1 MTPAAGEPFIHS
13 DLDQRVLREHVASV
27 YASRRV
33 SISAHLCFAWAL
45 GVAFYWQY
53 GTQWAL
59 FWLALITMVDLY
71 ALFTPGWHAGIAAA
85 DSRHWA
91 RKYTR
96 LVTMV
101 SCATA
106 PAPMFVISNDN
117 LPITALLVVVI
128 MSSWTRAMQA
138 LWPLKPAL
146 FGYGLPMM
154 LGLIAAL
161 AWQRDALHVFLAA
174 FGAAHLG
181 LTLRTGIKQNRIL
194 TDALILRFEHEA
206 LAARLGE
213 QIAATERASA
223 EKTRFLGTASHD
235 LRQPLHA
242 IALFGAALRNELSDR
257 PEGRNAERLM
267 RAVDALGM
275 SLDTMLDV
283 SRLDAGVVT
292 PVVRPVQLDALF
304 LRMNFTFGPSA
315 EQKALQ
321 LRVRASRLWVRSDP
335 ELLHRMLSNLVDNAL
350 KYTARG
356 GVTVMARER
365 GDAVWIEVRDTGMG
379 IAPEQ
384 SGRIFEE
391 FYQVGN
397 PGRDRTRGLGI
408 GLSIVQRLSRLLGHP
423 VELHSRFGRGTHFRV
438 VVPRA
443 EAPLGVA
450 ASVPSE
456 AASQSPPAGVPAAL
470 PRRVLLVDDE
480 ADIRAAMAG
489 LLHFHAIDVRTVADE
504 AGAEE
509 ELARA
514 DAERQPF
521 DMLLCDYRLADGA
534 DGLDAG
540 LRLQQRLDGRVP
552 LLLVTGETAPHR
564 LQRVRESGVPVL
576 FKPVAA
582 EKLLQ
587 TMSSLVSAWPAAR

>member
-1 MTPAAGEPFIHS
+1 
-13 DLDQRVLREHVASV
+13 
-27 YASRRV
+27 
-33 SISAHLCFAWAL
+33 
-45 GVAFYWQY
+45 
-53 GTQWAL
+53 
-59 FWLALITMVDLY
+59 
-71 ALFTPGWHAGIAAA
+71 
-85 DSRHWA
+85 
-91 RKYTR
+91 
-96 LVTMV
+96 MV
-101 SCATA
+101 SSATA
-106 PAPMFVISNDN
+106 PAPLFVISNDN
-117 LPITALLVVVI
+117 LPLTTLLVVVV

-154 LGLIAAL
+154 LGLIVAL

-194 TDALILRFEHEA
+194 TDALILRFENEA
-206 LAARLGE
+206 LAGRLGE

-257 PEGRNAERLM
+257 PEGRNADRLM

-292 PVVRPVQLDALF
+292 PVVGPVQLDALF
-304 LRMNFTFGPSA
+304 LRMNFSFGPLA

-356 GVTVMARER
+356 GVSVTARER

-397 PGRDRTRGLGI
+397 PGRDRSRGLGI

-423 VELHSRFGRGTHFRV
+423 VQLHSRLGRGTHFRV
-438 VVPRA
+438 VVPTV
-443 EAPLGVA
+443 APPQGAA
-450 ASVPSE
+450 ASALADAALLPS
-456 AASQSPPAGVPAAL
+456 PAGAGAAPAL
-470 PRRVLLVDDE
+470 PRRVLLIDDE
-480 ADIRAAMAG
+480 ADIRAAMTG
-489 LLHFHAIDVRTVADE
+489 LLRFHAIDVRTVADE
-504 AGAEE
+504 AGALD

-514 DAERQPF
+514 EAERQPF

-540 LRLQQRLDGRVP
+540 LRLQQRLDSGVP

-576 FKPVAA
+576 FKPVDADRLLHAIDAA
-582 EKLLQ
+582 LDG
-587 TMSSLVSAWPAAR
+587 A